1 MRDVEAAATLRSGA
15 FDPDQRAALERKQD
29 FHPGDGRIV
38 EVEDVNG
45 NKVLL
50 SMAAVARGVG
60 QFSDTSSRL
69 CFADLEIDTQAR
81 EVTVGERLVELTR
94 REFDLLVFM
103 VKHPRQVFSKANLLE
118 AVWSS
123 NESWQS
129 EATVT
134 EHVRRLRQKLGYTKS
149 SDRGLTT
156 VWGVGY
162 RFDP

>member
-1 MRDVEAAATLRSGA
+1 M
-15 FDPDQRAALERKQD
+15 
-29 FHPGDGRIV
+29 
-38 EVEDVNG
+38 EDVNG

-50 SMAAVARGVG
+50 SMAAVARGVA
-60 QFSDTSSRL
+60 DTSRRL
-69 CFADLEIDTQAR
+69 CFADLQIDTQAR
-81 EVTVGERLVELTR
+81 EVIVGERLVELTR

-103 VKHPRQVFSKANLLE
+103 VKYPRQVFSKAKLLE

-149 SDRGLTT
+149 SGRGLTT

-162 RFDP
+162 RFNP

>member
-15 FDPDQRAALERKQD
+15 FEPDQQAGLSRKQD
-29 FHPGDGRIV
+29 LHPGDGRIV

-60 QFSDTSSRL
+60 QFSDTSRRL
-69 CFADLEIDTQAR
+69 CFADLEIDSQAR
-81 EVTVGERLVELTR
+81 EVIVGGKLIKLTR
-94 REFDLLVFM
+94 REFDLLEFM
-103 VKHPRQVFSKANLLE
+103 AKHPRQVFSKAKLLE

-134 EHVRRLRQKLGYTKS
+134 EHIRRLRQKLGYTKS
-149 SDRGLTT
+149 SDCGLPT

-162 RFDP
+162 RFNP